1 MGGWPGGRVGLRA
14 AVTRRLPP
22 NLLGHPAP
30 PPPAA
35 GAQLQLQARFP
46 KVFGKG
52 FGQGNQAAPMVPPK
66 APKAKANGLPKKG
79 FGKGVGP
86 LPPVIVK
93 KAAPKAAKAKYQYKA
108 KAAMAKVPAKAKAKA
123 GG

>member
-1 MGGWPGGRVGLRA
+1 
-14 AVTRRLPP
+14 
-22 NLLGHPAP
+22 
-30 PPPAA
+30 
-35 GAQLQLQARFP
+35 
-46 KVFGKG
+46 
-52 FGQGNQAAPMVPPK
+52 MVP
-66 APKAKANGLPKKG
+66 PKAKANGVPKAKALKG

-93 KAAPKAAKAKYQYKA
+93 KAAPKAAKAKYPAPKAAKAKYQYKA